1 MESNIED
8 EVITLNAIFKQL
20 REDAVNVAEDL
31 LEAIKYWEKFCNIV
45 MLYGI
50 ILTLVGVYYSFA
62 AITVS
67 AVTTAV
73 IGVGSIFYAILIRK
87 DYTRIRNKYAKLI
100 EMYEEIKKE
109 IPEGS

>member
-1 MESNIED
+1 MGSNIED
-8 EVITLNAIFKQL
+8 EVITLNAIFRQL
-20 REDAVNVAEDL
+20 REDAVSIAKDL
-31 LEAIKYWEKFCNIV
+31 LEAIKYWEKFCDIV

-50 ILTLVGVYYSFA
+50 ILTLVGIYYSFA
-62 AITVS
+62 ATTVT
-67 AVTTAV
+67 AVVTAV
-73 IGVGSIFYAILIRK
+73 IGVGSIFYAVLIRR